1 MRKHYPAKQRLELVE
16 LVRVGGATVAEAAA
30 RLGVTASTA
39 YNWMRRAATSSAGQ
53 PERSPGARSPP
64 IVPAPGFVRVV
75 ASREIG
81 AGVVVRV
88 GSAEI
93 HVRRDFD
100 ADVLCAVVEAL
111 RGVAT

>member
-1 MRKHYPAKQRLELVE
+1 M
-16 LVRVGGATVAEAAA
+16 
-30 RLGVTASTA
+30 
-39 YNWMRRAATSSAGQ
+39 
-53 PERSPGARSPP
+53 
-64 IVPAPGFVRVV
+64 PAPGFVRVV